1 MYGQISPNAATMTRV
16 PDNITEEP
24 ALLRRLLV
32 LTVRDGPGVNEQ
44 TAERYLAAHERHHEA
59 ANR

>member
-1 MYGQISPNAATMTRV
+1 MYGQISPNAVTMTLV

-24 ALLRRLLV
+24 ALLRHLLV

-44 TAERYLAAHERHHEA
+44 TAERHLAAHERHHEA